1 MSPGYGA
8 RMPTLLLVVLAAGLA
23 YPQARKDATADDY
36 FGRKVADP
44 YRWMEQ
50 LDAPDVQAWVSAES
64 ALTAGELAKLP
75 RREEL
80 KRHLTELFNYER
92 TDVPVRENGQ
102 LFFRRNSGLQ
112 KQSVIYRQSP
122 GKEAEP
128 VLDPNALFPDGSTA
142 VSSFRV
148 SPDGKW
154 LAYTTAAG
162 GSDLQDI
169 HLRDLTTGKDLAET
183 VPRVKFSGVS
193 WTRDSK
199 GFSYSRFKGTEAAV
213 NFASANTFHQVWYHR
228 LGAAKDSLLFQRPE
242 AAGDFVGAEVSDDG
256 GYLFFSSSSGT
267 SNNRLFF
274 TALGDPQKPR
284 LDGPRQTISAEQDA
298 RHTVLGFY
306 GGRIYL
312 ETNLGA
318 PNGRIVAVKP
328 GDADRKEWRT
338 VVAEGKSPIHQ
349 SILVGGKLV
358 VNRLVDVQARVTL
371 YDTGGAKL
379 GEVTLPEPGSVDGL
393 SAKEHDDDFFFTFTS
408 YLRPRSVFRY
418 DLKARKLE
426 AFDSPKAAFEASR
439 YETRALFYPSKDGT
453 KIPIFIT
460 LAKGTKLDGN
470 NNALLYSYGG
480 FDVSITPAYS
490 ATTAAWLDAGG
501 IYAAAN
507 LRGGGEY
514 GEAWHHAGMREKK
527 QTVFDD
533 FVAAAQYLIREDYT
547 QPSRL
552 AVSGRS
558 NGGLLIGAVMT
569 QHPELFGVALPGVGV
584 MDMLRFQKFTGGA
597 LWAEEY
603 GSSEEQAM
611 FQPIFSYSP
620 LHNLEP
626 GTCYPATL
634 ITTADRDD
642 RVVPSHSFK
651 FAATLQ
657 AAQGCDRP
665 ALIRVEK
672 AGSHGYRPT
681 DRIIDETADQLAF
694 ALANL
699 GVQKTVQ

>member
-1 MSPGYGA
+1 
-8 RMPTLLLVVLAAGLA
+8 MPILLALALASGLA
-23 YPQARKDATADDY
+23 YPQARKDATSDDY

-50 LDAPDVQAWVSAES
+50 LDAPETQSWVTAES
-64 ALTAGELAKLP
+64 GLTAAELAKLP
-75 RREEL
+75 QREQL

-92 TDVPVRENGQ
+92 TDVPTRENGQ

-112 KQSVIYRQSP
+112 KQSVVYRQSP
-122 GKEAEP
+122 GKEPEA

-142 VSSFRV
+142 VGGVSV
-148 SPDGKW
+148 SPNGKW
-154 LAYTTAAG
+154 MAYTTAAG
-162 GSDLQDI
+162 GSDLQDL
-169 HLRDLTTGKDLAET
+169 HVRDLTTGQDLGE
-183 VPRVKFSGVS
+183 VVSRVKFGGAN
-193 WTRDSK
+193 WTHDSK
-199 GFSYSRFKGTEAAV
+199 GFTYSRFKGTESAV

-228 LGAAKDSLLFQRPE
+228 LGGAKDSLLFQRPD
-242 AAGDFVGAEVSDDG
+242 APGDFVGAGTSDDG
-256 GYLFFSSSSGT
+256 RYMFFTSSSGT

-274 TALGDPQKPR
+274 TDLVDPMKPR
-284 LDGPRQTISAEQDA
+284 LDGPRHAISQEQDA
-298 RHTVLGFY
+298 RHSVLGVY
-306 GGRIYL
+306 GGRIYV
-312 ETNLGA
+312 ETNYKA

-328 GDADRKEWRT
+328 GDEDRADWKT
-338 VVAEGKSPIHQ
+338 VVAEEKSPIHQ
-349 SILVGGKLV
+349 SLLVSGKLI
-358 VNRLVDVQARVTL
+358 VNRLVDVQARVSIYETS
-371 YDTGGAKL
+371 GAKV
-379 GEVTLPEPGSVDGL
+379 GEVALPEPGSVDAL
-393 SAKEHDDDFFFTFTS
+393 SAKEQDSDFFFSFTS
-408 YLRPRSVFRY
+408 FLRPRSVFRY
-418 DLKARKLE
+418 DLKSKKLE
-426 AFDSPKAAFEASR
+426 AFDTPKSPFDSSK

-453 KIPIFIT
+453 RIPIFIT
-460 LAKGTKLDGN
+460 LAKGTKQDGK

-480 FDVSITPAYS
+480 FDISITPAYS
-490 ATTAAWLDAGG
+490 AGTAAWLDAGG
-501 IYAAAN
+501 IYAVAN

-533 FVAAAQYLIREDYT
+533 FISAAQYLIKEGYT
-547 QPSRL
+547 SPDRL
-552 AVSGRS
+552 AVQGRS

-603 GSSEEQAM
+603 GSSEEQTM
-611 FQPIFSYSP
+611 FGPIFSYSP
-620 LHNLEP
+620 LHNLKP

-651 FAATLQ
+651 FAAALQ
-657 AAQGCDRP
+657 AAQGCEKP

-699 GVQKTVQ
+699 GVQKSVQ

>member
-1 MSPGYGA
+1 
-8 RMPTLLLVVLAAGLA
+8 MPTLLLVVLAAGLA
-23 YPQARKDATADDY
+23 YPQARKDGTSADDY
-36 FGRKVADP
+36 FGHSVADP

-50 LDAPDVQAWVSAES
+50 LEAPEVQDWVSAEN
-64 ALTAGELAKLP
+64 ALTKGELAKIP

-112 KQSVIYRQSP
+112 KQSVIYRQGP
-122 GKEAEP
+122 GQPAEV
-128 VLDPNALFPDGSTA
+128 VLDPNVLFPDGATA
-142 VSSFRV
+142 VSIFRV

-169 HLRDLTTGKDLAET
+169 HLRELATGKDLAET
-183 VPRVKFSGVS
+183 VPRVKFGGIS
-193 WTRDSK
+193 WTHDSK
-199 GFSYSRFKGTEAAV
+199 GFTYSRFKGTEAAV

-228 LGAAKDSLLFQRPE
+228 LGLAKDSLLFQRPE
-242 AAGDFVGAEVSDDG
+242 AAGDFVGASVSDDG
-256 GYLFFSSSSGT
+256 RYLFFSTSSGT

-274 TALGDPQKPR
+274 TALGDPLKPR

-298 RHTVLGFY
+298 RHTVLGVY
-306 GGRIYL
+306 GDRIYL

-318 PNGRIVAVKP
+318 PNGRIVAIKP
-328 GDADRKEWRT
+328 GDADRKDWKT
-338 VVAEGKSPIHQ
+338 VVAEEKSPIHQ
-349 SILVGGKLV
+349 SLLASGKLV
-358 VNRLVDVQARVTL
+358 VNRLADVQARVTI
-371 YDTGGAKL
+371 YDTRGAKQA
-379 GEVTLPEPGSVDGL
+379 EVALPEPGSVDVL
-393 SAKEHDDDFFFTFTS
+393 SAKEHDSDFFFSFTS
-408 YLRPRSVFRY
+408 FLRPRSVFRY
-418 DLKARKLE
+418 DLKAKTLTP
-426 AFDSPKAAFEASR
+426 FDSPKAAFDASK

-453 KIPIFIT
+453 KIPLFIT
-460 LAKGTKLDGN
+460 LAKETKLDGN

-480 FDVSITPAYS
+480 FDISITPAYS
-490 ATTAAWLDAGG
+490 PTTAAWLDAGG
-501 IYAAAN
+501 VYATAN

-533 FVAAAQYLIREDYT
+533 FVAAAQYLVKEGYT

-552 AVSGRS
+552 AIQGRS

-620 LHNLEP
+620 LHNLKP
-626 GTCYPATL
+626 GSCYPATL

-657 AAQGCDRP
+657 ADQGCERP

-681 DRIIDETADQLAF
+681 DRIIEEAADQLAF